1 MLTYDKIVM
10 QLMEEF
16 PQLHVDEID
25 MDMPHVVFEDSFVP
39 IIKASLNTEHSYVD
53 HIFAFMEEMATSQ
66 DEEVRNLLLVS
77 VLEALAD
84 DGSVRE
90 RAKKNMLEATY
101 SLYQELS
108 FYMKNI

>member
-39 IIKASLNTEHSYVD
+39 IIKASLNTGHSDVD
-53 HIFAFMEEMATSQ
+53 HVFAFIEEMATSE
-66 DEEVRNLLLVS
+66 DEEVQNLLLVS

-84 DGSVRE
+84 DGAVRE
-90 RAKKNMLEATY
+90 RAKENMLEATY

-108 FYMKNI
+108 FYMKSI